1 MLVHVVKM
9 GEIVIGEKIVIT
21 ELWNKEHMNKVEDE
35 GEGGRKG
42 RKDEDEQNEVE
53 GEDEKMEIKNKK

>member
-21 ELWNKEHMNKVEDE
+21 ELWNEEHMNKVEDE

-53 GEDEKMEIKNKK
+53 GEDEKMEI